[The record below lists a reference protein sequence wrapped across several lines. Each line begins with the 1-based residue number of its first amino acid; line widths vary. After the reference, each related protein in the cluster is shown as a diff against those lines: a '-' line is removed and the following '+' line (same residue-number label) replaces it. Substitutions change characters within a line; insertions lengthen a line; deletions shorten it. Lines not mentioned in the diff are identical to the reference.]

1 LTVHAAINAGVNVI
15 DTASNYRCQRSERAV
30 GHAVVEAIAAGD
42 VRRDELVICTKGGY
56 VALNGE
62 PPSSREAYEQWL
74 EQELFDPGILKPDDL
89 VRGGH
94 SLAPKFLA
102 HQLAQSRA
110 NLGLHTIDVYYLHN
124 PEEQL
129 LVLDRETF
137 RGKMRAAFA
146 LLEERA
152 ESGEIA
158 AYGCATW
165 LGLRVPPEHKQH
177 LTLAELVAIAR
188 DVGGTTHHFR
198 AVQLPV
204 SLAMPEAARLP
215 TQPLGRKLVPL
226 LEAADALGLG
236 VVASAPLMQGRLS
249 AGLPQ
254 AMTELFPTCTSD
266 AQRALRFA
274 SSLPGVATVLAGMRS
289 VEHVRE
295 NLGAW
300 S

>member
-1 LTVHAAINAGVNVI
+1 
-15 DTASNYRCQRSERAV
+15 
-30 GHAVVEAIAAGD
+30 
-42 VRRDELVICTKGGY
+42 
-56 VALNGE
+56 
-62 PPSSREAYEQWL
+62 
-74 EQELFDPGILKPDDL
+74 
-89 VRGGH
+89 
-94 SLAPKFLA
+94 
-102 HQLAQSRA
+102 
-110 NLGLHTIDVYYLHN
+110 
-124 PEEQL
+124 
-129 LVLDRETF
+129 
-137 RGKMRAAFA
+137 
-146 LLEERA
+146 
-152 ESGEIA
+152 
-158 AYGCATW
+158 
-165 LGLRVPPEHKQH
+165 VPPEHKQH